1 MYKQMLNLKQY
12 VPHFRWTTHPASTSY
27 IFFETPAAS
36 DQCFQSFQL
45 VNPQEKVKQ
54 RQGKYP
60 PHTITIPLEKSSQG

>member
-1 MYKQMLNLKQY
+1 MDN
-12 VPHFRWTTHPASTSY
+12 TSCVHEL
-27 IFFETPAAS
+27 FFETPAAS